1 MVGKGEREWWQLLQI
16 HLSLIINT
24 SVAEL
29 LMFLFATLM
38 VINNNS
44 ISSQGC

>member
-16 HLSLIINT
+16 HLSLIITT